1 MARFLIQKAVFGL
14 ASTDTYEV
22 IICYLNYY
30 LTKGKILSFTC
41 HNNAVKKKI
50 T

>member
-1 MARFLIQKAVFGL
+1 MARSLIQKTVFDV
-14 ASTDTYEV
+14 ASTNTYEV

-41 HNNAVKKKI
+41 HNNAVKKEI